1 MQKTFKTIT
10 EMTRKPPKQL
20 LPDASDRPNIH
31 EIVPTWDWPS
41 EYPWNRSHRWPS
53 EYAWNRSHRGSPLRT
68 IAEIVRVGYAVRNTF
83 CTGYAKYAKT
93 TCAQRNGTTLSW
105 TTFNRCIRQ
114 CLVASN
120 TIWNLNRIDQIMNNN
135 ACTQSIKWLC
145 MSNFFTPGQND
156 HQTL

>member
-93 TCAQRNGTTLSW
+93 TCAQRNGTTLSCNVAAP
-105 TTFNRCIRQ
+105 TQ
-114 CLVASN
+114 CVIPPCTVTLRSN
-120 TIWNLNRIDQIMNNN
+120 YGQQRMHI
-135 ACTQSIKWLC
+135 IKKMALHSTKFLLPAK
-145 MSNFFTPGQND
+145 MSA
-156 HQTL
+156 QTL